1 MTRKIYDY
9 EVTITDDGIVESITG
24 KNREGS
30 YARLYPF
37 QFNHKYR
44 AWLRL
49 DNLTFN
55 QLRGGIYRDTIQLF

>member
-9 EVTITDDGIVESITG
+9 EVTTTDDGIVESITG

-30 YARLYPF
+30 YSRLYPF
-37 QFNHKYR
+37 QFNHKYNS
-44 AWLRL
+44 WLRL

-55 QLRGGIYRDTIQLF
+55 QLRGGIYRDTIHLF